1 MRDGLTVDDVLF
13 NAFLDILNETLASA
27 IAIVAVSLL
36 LYNLSRNTQDR
47 VARASA
53 VVLGAVTMT
62 YICDVLLS
70 LDPATNAIVP
80 LLRAQW
86 LGIALAPA
94 ALVHLSDALLST
106 TGLPSRG
113 RRRRAYRLMYVLA
126 AIFMV
131 LAASSDSLVAPTLSD
146 GRPALRAAPLMG
158 LYIVYLVLAC
168 GFALINVER
177 ARRRCLTRSTRRRML
192 YLEIALLTPVVGVFP
207 FSTFFALGG
216 EFTTGAMIL
225 LIVGNVF
232 VILMLMFLAY
242 PLSFFGSTL
251 PDRAVKSEL
260 LRFMLRGPVTGFLI
274 VGVIFSTRSA
284 TRILG
289 VSGEEFTVFA
299 TVAVVLFWLW
309 MVDLLLPRLD
319 RMLIYGDDEDQYSRI
334 QQLARQLLTRNDL
347 INLLEG
353 ILAQARNILQT
364 PGAFVALLADGT
376 VEVVRAT
383 GDGHA
388 VEQRPG
394 DLLAEVPDLKA
405 ASLGKPHVWEGFW
418 LFPLTG
424 QRGVVNGAGVQVIGA
439 LGIKAPSPDATPSAE
454 ELAVLAKVRRR
465 AARTLDDLLLQGEL
479 SAALEGLLPQFTQ
492 SRRSAA
498 EFEYEPGRVVEA
510 AALGES
516 GLPSAPAIDYSLIP
530 GLPDRE
536 HVVEQVQAALRH
548 YYGGP
553 GLTQS
558 RLLELA
564 VVREALPDHANQPV
578 RALRTVLDR
587 AIETLR
593 PPGERDWRSQEW
605 LIYNVIELRY
615 LKKLRVRD
623 AANRLYM
630 ADATLYRK
638 QNVAIESVADA
649 LMRMEID
656 ALMRA
661 GGEESSAGG

>member
-1 MRDGLTVDDVLF
+1 MDDVLF

-62 YICDVLLS
+62 YICDALLS

-126 AIFMV
+126 AIFML
-131 LAASSDSLVAPTLSD
+131 LAAASDSLVAPTLSD

-168 GFALINVER
+168 SFALINVER

-216 EFTTGAMIL
+216 EFTTGAMVL

-232 VILMLMFLAY
+232 VVLMLMFLAY
-242 PLSFFGSTL
+242 PLSFFGSVL

-309 MVDLLLPRLD
+309 MVELVLPRLD

-364 PGAFVALLADGT
+364 PGAFVALLTDGT

-383 GDGHA
+383 GDGHT

-394 DLLAEVPDLKA
+394 DLLAEVPALKA
-405 ASLGKPHVWEGFW
+405 ASVGKPHVWEGFW
-418 LFPLTG
+418 LFPLSG

-439 LGIKAPSPDATPSAE
+439 LGIKAPSSDATPSAE

-498 EFEYEPGRVVEA
+498 EFEYEPGRV
-510 AALGES
+510 ALPVPDGDQ
-516 GLPSAPAIDYSLIP
+516 PSAPAIDYSLIP

-661 GGEESSAGG
+661 GSEETNAHG